1 LGIPSGVMT
10 GECQTL
16 TSKIVAHFSDI
27 IFKDPSLER
36 LVRRLTANCY
46 LRVTTWLGGLLL
58 GRHK

>member
-1 LGIPSGVMT
+1 VFHNNIIFYLIIIACVV
-10 GECQTL
+10 CWR
-16 TSKIVAHFSDI
+16 I

>member
-1 LGIPSGVMT
+1 VCVM
-10 GECQTL
+10 CVL
-16 TSKIVAHFSDI
+16 HFLILEEAPLLYI